1 MFEDRSISPDSIEM
15 LGVAQKLGVELAWD
29 RYAAQLPQCGFGE
42 TGLCCRHCLQGPC
55 RIDPFGNGP
64 QTGVCGATADT
75 IVARGLD
82 RSIAGG
88 TAAHSGHA
96 KHLAHTLKK
105 VAEGKA
111 PDYGIK
117 DSNKLR
123 TVAQRQGIQL
133 DGKSDLQVA
142 AELADLSLEEFA
154 ERSVPVGW
162 AMKTL
167 TA

>member
-1 MFEDRSISPDSIEM
+1 MFEDRSTSPDSIEM

-88 TAAHSGHA
+88 TAAPSGHA

-111 PDYGIK
+111 PARRG
-117 DSNKLR
+117 R
-123 TVAQRQGIQL
+123 TVRRGNWPQECRSRWRCQRPCG
-133 DGKSDLQVA
+133 GV
-142 AELADLSLEEFA
+142 LADPGARRYS
-154 ERSVPVGW
+154 RSP
-162 AMKTL
+162 
-167 TA
+167 